1 MAMSARVLGGST
13 IVALFVIAVMDVAVA
28 GVVPGPNANASAPVQ
43 GQVDDNQAEAAISVN
58 PLNLNQVFIASQS
71 GPVIGQLFASRSVDA
86 GTNWLA
92 SNGPDKLIADGNDS
106 LFKAFGD
113 SATVWDTF
121 GNLFL
126 SYIRIDAL
134 NRIAVN
140 LSTNAGV
147 TFSPLTELVGNAA
160 GVDQGHLKIGP
171 GQGGAGETLWA
182 IFVDSSGTR
191 AQAAT
196 VTGLGALS
204 SFSPIVTVPGSL
216 HGNIGD
222 IAVGP
227 AGQVAVAWR
236 NDSTA
241 VGPTDIFMAL
251 DPDGLGPAPFGTSV
265 PFILTTNVGGAEP
278 IPAQPQRGVDAMV
291 TLDYD
296 RSNGPHRGRLY
307 MVYNNEMPQNS
318 DDLDVYVTYS
328 DSNGN
333 QGTWSAPVR
342 INDDFSTNSQFLP
355 RLAIDQSSGALGV
368 CWHDARNDRADHT
381 PGDIDTDNAPNTDTE
396 FFCSASFTGGATWL
410 TNARVS
416 GGSSNQARANGPNG

>member
-1 MAMSARVLGGST
+1 MSARVLGGST

-191 AQAAT
+191 APGGDGYGAGRPLLFQSHRHSPRVAPWKYWRHRCGSGR
-196 VTGLGALS
+196 TGR
-204 SFSPIVTVPGSL
+204 GS
-216 HGNIGD
+216 
-222 IAVGP
+222 
-227 AGQVAVAWR
+227 VA
-236 NDSTA
+236 
-241 VGPTDIFMAL
+241 
-251 DPDGLGPAPFGTSV
+251 
-265 PFILTTNVGGAEP
+265 
-278 IPAQPQRGVDAMV
+278 Q
-291 TLDYD
+291 
-296 RSNGPHRGRLY
+296 
-307 MVYNNEMPQNS
+307 
-318 DDLDVYVTYS
+318 
-328 DSNGN
+328 
-333 QGTWSAPVR
+333 
-342 INDDFSTNSQFLP
+342 
-355 RLAIDQSSGALGV
+355 
-368 CWHDARNDRADHT
+368 
-381 PGDIDTDNAPNTDTE
+381 
-396 FFCSASFTGGATWL
+396 
-410 TNARVS
+410 
-416 GGSSNQARANGPNG
+416 